1 MSVAHYSFRTAVCAF
16 SKMPTE
22 MAAGILPSRLRPL
35 EVTHG
40 AGVFAAVA
48 LDFVE
53 SEVGPFREIV
63 LAVVVPPVP
72 DGRGSYPKAAFYPI
86 VVGTTTPA
94 SRELAV
100 DRWRLPHYPRN
111 VEVSFQEADGRMNVF
126 VYDSGDPVVD
136 LAVTH
141 RKWNPVEQRYQS
153 FVHDDDGSFKVD
165 VQMKGNLSVHE
176 EEQGILRLHDHP
188 LFRGMDRDEI
198 DPIPFRELWMADGT
212 RTYEGLVALTQ

>member
-1 MSVAHYSFRTAVCAF
+1 MSVAHYQFRTAVCAF

-22 MAAGILPSRLRPL
+22 MAARLLPGSLRPL

-72 DGRGSYPKAAFYPI
+72 DGQGSYPKAAFFPL

-94 SRELAV
+94 SREMAV
-100 DRWRLPHYPRN
+100 ERWRLPHYPRD
-111 VEVSFQEADGRMNVF
+111 VEISFQELDGRMNVF

-136 LAVTH
+136 LAVTR

-153 FVHDDDGSFKVD
+153 FTQDDDGAFKVEIN
-165 VQMKGNLSVHE
+165 MRGNLSVHE

-188 LFRGMDRDEI
+188 LFRDLDREEVDT
-198 DPIPFRELWMADGT
+198 IPFRELWMADGVRSFEGIEA
-212 RTYEGLVALTQ
+212 RTP